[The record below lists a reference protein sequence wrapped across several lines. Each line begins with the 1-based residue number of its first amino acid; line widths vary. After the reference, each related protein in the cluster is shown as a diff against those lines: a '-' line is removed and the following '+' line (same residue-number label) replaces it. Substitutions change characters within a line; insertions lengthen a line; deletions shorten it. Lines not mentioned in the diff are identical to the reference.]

1 MRIDTQNIYSMACGK
16 WEPIVWPW
24 VYVSWLVF
32 FGGDPKLIHILA
44 ELGKESR
51 EEKKKKPV
59 IGTTG
64 EKSELQGP
72 SWGKNETKAKSFYP

>member
-1 MRIDTQNIYSMACGK
+1 M
-16 WEPIVWPW
+16 
-24 VYVSWLVF
+24 F